1 MAAALFLT
9 LARAGIFVGMPDEN
23 ILVIAV
29 DGLRA
34 AALGAY
40 GNTTFPTP
48 ALDQFA
54 AESLLFDW
62 CFAESAELKS
72 AYSSLWQN
80 GRPLLPS
87 LAERGYAT
95 TLVTDDAEVAALQAA
110 GGFQECVELPAE
122 EATRA
127 EDISQTALA
136 RLFAAASEQLA
147 ATRKRPR
154 LVWVHSRG
162 MYGPWDA
169 PLELQD
175 ELLAR
180 EEGDPPPADVVE
192 PPGLRL
198 DDTSDPDTAFRWS
211 CAYAAQVMALDACL
225 AGLSQT
231 IDDAGRDRWLVVLVG
246 VRGFPLGEHGE
257 IGGVDD
263 RLYAEQLHVPL
274 LWRFPDGRDRLARRG
289 ELVSLADVGPAL
301 VSYAGGRWELA
312 ARRAVIASAS
322 AGRLAIRTADW
333 SLQAELATDEN
344 GRDDWRCQLF
354 VRPDDRWEANDV
366 ASLCP
371 DVVQELLAELQ
382 AARRGGRQGRLISL
396 CSAAAGVARIRRRS
410 QHQIVASQ
418 TLNAGT
424 ARRASDARAAS
435 RAAQQIR
442 PGADRA
448 PPP

>member
-1 MAAALFLT
+1 VAADLFLT
-9 LARAGIFVGMPDEN
+9 LARAAIFVGMPDAN
-23 ILVIAV
+23 ILVVAV

-62 CFAESAELKS
+62 CFAASAELT
-72 AYSSLWQN
+72 AIYGSLWQN
-80 GRPLLPS
+80 GRPLLES

-95 TLVTDDAEVAALQAA
+95 TLVTDDAQVAALQAA
-110 GGFQECVELPAE
+110 GAFHDCVELPAE
-122 EATRA
+122 APARA
-127 EDISQTALA
+127 EDVSRTALA
-136 RLFAAASEQLA
+136 HLFAAASEQLA
-147 ATRKRPR
+147 ATPKQPR
-154 LVWVHSRG
+154 LVWVHARG

-180 EEGDPPPADVVE
+180 EEGDPPPAEVVE
-192 PPGLRL
+192 PPNLRL

-211 CAYAAQVMALDACL
+211 CAYAAQVMTLDACL
-225 AGLSQT
+225 AGLCQT
-231 IDDAGRDRWLVVLVG
+231 LDEAGRDRWLAVLAG
-246 VRGFPLGEHGE
+246 VRSFPLGERGE

-274 LWRFPDGRDRLARRG
+274 LWRLPDGRDRLARRG

-301 VSYAGGRWELA
+301 ASYAGGRWELP
-312 ARRAVIASAS
+312 ARRAFIASAS
-322 AGRLAIRTADW
+322 AGRRAIRTADW
-333 SLQAELATDEN
+333 SLHAEPTTDEN

-371 DVVQELLAELQ
+371 DEVQELLAELQ
-382 AARRGGRQGRLISL
+382 AA
-396 CSAAAGVARIRRRS
+396 AAAGGPRS
-410 QHQIVASQ
+410 
-418 TLNAGT
+418 
-424 ARRASDARAAS
+424 
-435 RAAQQIR
+435 
-442 PGADRA
+442 
-448 PPP
+448 